1 MPGSETS
8 RPCKRCKTENAP
20 FQLRTD
26 PTCRDCYVHYVAL
39 KMGKRLGQL
48 HRDIRV
54 SRLPTARRYI
64 AGLSFGPSSSTLVEL
79 LDDTGRRLSLKKSS
93 SPFNPLVVHVDT
105 GLSTDEDSPARKLIE
120 EYRSRFSHVEF
131 ECVPLSDVL
140 AVRSIDW
147 SALPLPVEDG
157 SVTGPAVRL
166 RRLFDA
172 LPTVTSRADVLRQ
185 FIRHLLLH
193 IALKSSCSAL
203 LLGHS
208 TSALAALTLSEVAN
222 GRGFAVP
229 WQVNDGLCTICTY
242 PAPDTSATDS
252 DTTTPAQ
259 GTGRTEFPIYYPM
272 REVFRNE
279 ILQYI
284 DLVPSLSGLVPADQ
298 MAIGGSSS
306 VVSHKDLSIE
316 EVMAR
321 YFDSVED
328 SYSGIVANVV
338 RTTGK
343 LERVAGDDFCGSCG
357 MTVDDQGD
365 SRWAGEIGDDPVGL
379 GGLGGLGRLC
389 YGCKRSIHG

>member
-1 MPGSETS
+1 MS
-8 RPCKRCKTENAP
+8 
-20 FQLRTD
+20 
-26 PTCRDCYVHYVAL
+26 
-39 KMGKRLGQL
+39 KRLSQL
-48 HRDIRV
+48 HRDIRT
-54 SRLPTARRYI
+54 SRQLTARRYI

-79 LDDTGRRLSLKKSS
+79 LDDTGRRLTLKKST
-93 SPFNPLVVHVDT
+93 SPFNPLVVHIDT
-105 GLSTDEDSPARKLIE
+105 DLSAGGDSPAQKLVK
-120 EYRSRFSHVEF
+120 EYQARFPFVEF
-131 ECVPLSDVL
+131 ECVPLADVF

-147 SALPLPVEDG
+147 RALPLPVKDD
-157 SVTGPAVRL
+157 STTDPAVRL
-166 RRLFDA
+166 QGLFNA

-185 FIRHLLLH
+185 LIRHLLLH
-193 IALKSSCSAL
+193 LAVTRSCSAL

-242 PAPDTSATDS
+242 PAPGNDS
-252 DTTTPAQ
+252 DTIAPASE
-259 GTGRTEFPIYYPM
+259 TGRTEFPVYYPM

-279 ILQYI
+279 IIQYI
-284 DLVPSLSGLVPADQ
+284 DLVPSLSGLVPTDQ
-298 MAIGGSSS
+298 MTIGGSSS

-343 LERVAGDDFCGSCG
+343 LERVAGDDFCGICG
-357 MTVDDQGD
+357 MILDEQGD
-365 SRWAGEIGDDPVGL
+365 SRWAGDLGDDPGSEVGF
-379 GGLGGLGRLC
+379 GETGRLC

>member
-8 RPCKRCKTENAP
+8 RPCKRCKAEDAQ
-20 FQLRTD
+20 FRLRSD
-26 PTCRDCYVHYVAL
+26 PTCRDCYVQYVSL
-39 KMGKRLGQL
+39 KTSKRLGQM

-64 AGLSFGPSSSTLVEL
+64 AGLSFGPSSSVLVEI

-93 SPFNPLVVHVDT
+93 SPFNPIVVHVDT
-105 GLSTDEDSPARKLIE
+105 DLSAGEESPARKLIE
-120 EYRSRFSHVEF
+120 EYRRRFQHVEF

-140 AVRSIDW
+140 TARSIDW
-147 SALPLPVEDG
+147 SALPLPAENDAKAEP
-157 SVTGPAVRL
+157 SVRL
-166 RRLFDA
+166 QRLFDA
-172 LPTVTSRADVLRQ
+172 LPTVTSRADMLRQ
-185 FIRHLLLH
+185 FVRHLLLH
-193 IALKSSCSAL
+193 KALESSSSVL

-229 WQVNDGLCTICTY
+229 WQVNDGSCTISTY
-242 PAPDTSATDS
+242 PAPGANENDLDATA
-252 DTTTPAQ
+252 PAQ
-259 GTGRTEFPIYYPM
+259 EVSRIEFPVYYPM

-298 MAIGGSSS
+298 MAIGGRNN

-343 LERVAGDDFCGSCG
+343 LERVAGGDFCGSCG
-357 MTVDDQGD
+357 MTVDDLGD
-365 SRWAGEIGDDPVGL
+365 TRWAGEIGDDPVGA
-379 GGLGGLGRLC
+379 GSSRDIGRLC